1 MLGLLEKAWNF
12 VLGVKSLVND
22 LVIFR
27 ESKF

>member
-1 MLGLLEKAWNF
+1 MLVLLEKVWKF